1 MCPKRRNAS
10 RKSGACHCAGW
21 IADWA
26 DPVSIRGWGGV
37 GCGAT
42 GSAIDAGRAVGWC
55 PRRSSPTS
63 SSLPCRRLHHS
74 LLLLLLLLSRR
85 CLFSLSTRKNERG
98 TDREKSQTINLSSG
112 WNKWVALFCH
122 AFILHPK
129 RNLLFTFIFINTNI
143 FADSYYYQNLGRLL
157 NPGIGIY
164 NRSISSISS
173 TCIFCQNSSQNP
185 IWCDWRTP

>member
-1 MCPKRRNAS
+1 MALS
-10 RKSGACHCAGW
+10 HSSDVFSIYLHW
-21 IADWA
+21 DQIDW
-26 DPVSIRGWGGV
+26 DWRY
-37 GCGAT
+37 
-42 GSAIDAGRAVGWC
+42 
-55 PRRSSPTS
+55 
-63 SSLPCRRLHHS
+63 
-74 LLLLLLLLSRR
+74 LLLLLLSRR

-112 WNKWVALFCH
+112 WNKWVALFRH

-185 IWCDWRTP
+185 IWCDWRTRQSLIGVLQPINISTLSREPGSATNTWRTFLRNFLQKLSVN